1 MPETEPKP
9 ALAVIGATQLR
20 DKVEVAATRLGCVVI
35 EHAAPGT
42 IVAVVAASYP
52 GATDGPQLA
61 GEALQRG
68 AASVIGVAPE
78 HDTLE
83 RLAMFDVGAAD
94 VIGPSVS
101 AEELVCRIERLAVL
115 RRWSQSLQVMVEESA
130 HDAERQ
136 RALFQAVVDALPLS
150 LHVIDTQSRIVVWNR
165 GRETGPFGRPRG
177 EVLGRQLWDVI
188 GQHPALHEEYANVLA
203 SGQSSLSEVQSLAG
217 TSPRIFQVEKLPM
230 RLGVD
235 GAVSHVLTVSRD
247 VTAARQMERS
257 MAQTDK
263 IAAVGRLAAGI
274 AHEIK
279 NPLAT
284 IAGCAEAMQERLR
297 GEFSAADRQEAAE
310 DAAVVEGEAYRC
322 KEILEGLLDF
332 SRSQPSEPQRCDLD
346 SLARRAVRLL
356 RHNPRVDSMTIELNI
371 APDLPQPL
379 VNEDQIVQ
387 VLLAL
392 VLNAADAAPRGRI
405 TISARCGLHGE
416 AILSVEDDGPGVPR
430 EIQARIFEPFFT
442 TKPTGQGTGLGLAVA
457 YGLVKAHGGQ
467 LDLIPQS
474 GRGARF
480 DIVLPADAEVMA

>member
-1 MPETEPKP
+1 
-9 ALAVIGATQLR
+9 
-20 DKVEVAATRLGCVVI
+20 
-35 EHAAPGT
+35 
-42 IVAVVAASYP
+42 
-52 GATDGPQLA
+52 
-61 GEALQRG
+61 
-68 AASVIGVAPE
+68 
-78 HDTLE
+78 
-83 RLAMFDVGAAD
+83 
-94 VIGPSVS
+94 
-101 AEELVCRIERLAVL
+101 
-115 RRWSQSLQVMVEESA
+115 
-130 HDAERQ
+130 
-136 RALFQAVVDALPLS
+136 
-150 LHVIDTQSRIVVWNR
+150 
-165 GRETGPFGRPRG
+165 
-177 EVLGRQLWDVI
+177 
-188 GQHPALHEEYANVLA
+188 
-203 SGQSSLSEVQSLAG
+203 
-217 TSPRIFQVEKLPM
+217 
-230 RLGVD
+230 
-235 GAVSHVLTVSRD
+235 
-247 VTAARQMERS
+247 MERS

-297 GEFSAADRQEAAE
+297 GEFSQADRQEAAE

-332 SRSQPSEPQRCDLD
+332 SRSQPSEPQPCDLD

-405 TISARCGLHGE
+405 TISARRGPHGE

-430 EIQARIFEPFFT
+430 EIQGRIFEPFFT

-480 DIVLPADAEVMA
+480 DIVLPAGAEVMA